1 LSNFA
6 WTDNNIPADEVRR
19 VYAECNG
26 DLKACAHAW
35 HVSYDKA
42 KWEIERLGLDNVKG
56 EPPPEDGEGAMG
68 RAEFVA
74 LVWTARILSTN
85 WRSRRQAYDPAAL
98 TKPCDQCGRRIRIGF
113 RCGRCFPEISEE
125 EWKMMLTRIPKCPGC
140 GATVAKEGDV
150 CGHCLDAAL
159 PVVLA
164 AEEKKNEEQ
173 NGNAES

>member
-1 LSNFA
+1 MTLTNFA
-6 WTDNNIPADEVRR
+6 WTDNKIPDDDVRR
-19 VYAECNG
+19 VYAECGG

-56 EPPPEDGEGAMG
+56 ESPPEDGEGAMG

-85 WRSRRQAYDPAAL
+85 WPSCWRAYDPAAL
-98 TKPCDQCGRRIRIGF
+98 TKLCDRCGQRVRIGI
-113 RCGRCFPEISEE
+113 RCKRCFSEISEE
-125 EWKMMLTRIPKCPGC
+125 EWEMMLTRVPKCAGSC
-140 GATVAKEGDV
+140 GASVAAEGDV

-159 PVVLA
+159 PGGGKRA
-164 AEEKKNEEQ
+164 K
-173 NGNAES
+173 